1 MSENILEVHGLTKEF
16 AGVRA
21 LDNIEFSVEKGE
33 IHALMGE
40 NGAGKS
46 TLIKILTGLYKAD
59 AGQIIFDHEER
70 KFTTVQSAQKAGV
83 STIYQELNMIPYLT
97 VSENI
102 FLGHYPY
109 NQSGIDW
116 KKMHEDAQALID
128 EVGIDIDVKKTLNNY
143 STAKQQII
151 SIIRAV
157 NFNCKLLI
165 MDEPTS
171 SLDTNEV
178 EILFGIMDKM
188 KAKGVSMIFISHSW
202 MRSIRNVTESPY

>member
-1 MSENILEVHGLTKEF
+1 
-16 AGVRA
+16 
-21 LDNIEFSVEKGE
+21 
-33 IHALMGE
+33 
-40 NGAGKS
+40 
-46 TLIKILTGLYKAD
+46 
-59 AGQIIFDHEER
+59 
-70 KFTTVQSAQKAGV
+70 
-83 STIYQELNMIPYLT
+83 MIPYLT

-102 FLGHYPY
+102 FLDIILII
-109 NQSGIDW
+109 NQELTGRRCTRSSGSG
-116 KKMHEDAQALID
+116 D

-188 KAKGVSMIFISHSW
+188 KAKGVS
-202 MRSIRNVTESPY
+202 